1 MNPASQPGGLQTPG
15 FSHYSVAWSPF
26 HTTRLA
32 LASAANFGLVG
43 NGRLHIVSIN
53 PGPGGPPRLNIDKQC
68 GTFFHL
74 PHNCSRRQV

>member
-1 MNPASQPGGLQTPG
+1 MNPPSQPGGLHTPG

-43 NGRLHIVSIN
+43 NGRLHIISVN
-53 PGPGGPPRLNIDKQC
+53 PSSGGLNIDKQC
-68 GTFFHL
+68 GTFLNL
-74 PHNCSRRQV
+74 PHKCLRRQI